1 MLHTSQL
8 NESVPNR
15 FEQRGSFRVSKP
27 TLEISLGDDTYTTE
41 NWSLNGLLIKGNLP
55 ESSLD
60 MEISGFM
67 KPEGTAE
74 NCYFSGRVVRIDLK
88 ERQFAVELDGQSREV
103 AAYLPLW
110 VIKYGSR
117 S

>member
-27 TLEISLGDDTYTTE
+27 TLEINVGDKLYATE
-41 NWSLNGLLIKGNLP
+41 NWSLNGLLVKGILP
-55 ESSLD
+55 ESCLD
-60 MEISGFM
+60 MAVSGFM

-74 NCYFSGRVVRIDLK
+74 NCYFSGRIVRIDLK
-88 ERQFAVELDGQSREV
+88 EQQFAVELDGQSREV

-110 VIKYGSR
+110 VLKYGSR